1 MRRGRWFIIGQL
13 LFLTAPIA
21 LGVAIYLSNT
31 TGNGFL
37 PFLALLPYMGIA
49 LAVQLFRC
57 PSCDERLLS
66 IGRLSRT
73 GEHLKP
79 KLWLRCPDCK
89 QSFWK
94 DDGTLAEPSK
104 PSG

>member
-1 MRRGRWFIIGQL
+1 MSRGRWFIIGQL
-13 LFLTAPIA
+13 LILTAPIA
-21 LGVAIYLSNT
+21 LIGSAYLSNT

-49 LAVQLFRC
+49 GAIQLFKC
-57 PSCDERLLS
+57 PSCSERLLS
-66 IGRLSRT
+66 IERLSRN
-73 GEHLKP
+73 GGHFKP
-79 KLWLRCPDCK
+79 KLWLRCPNCQ

-94 DDGTLAEPSK
+94 DDGTEAEPSK